1 MILYA
6 ASDCLDTDFT
16 CKLVDVYPDGFCLN
30 LAQGII
36 RGRYRNSWEKPEL
49 LSPGKIYEY
58 TIDMWSTSNLFYKNH
73 KIRIEISSS
82 NFPQFDRNP
91 NTGNVFGL
99 DNKLKIATQQIYHDK
114 SHPSHIILPC
124 IE

>member
-1 MILYA
+1 
-6 ASDCLDTDFT
+6 
-16 CKLVDVYPDGFCLN
+16 
-30 LAQGII
+30 
-36 RGRYRNSWEKPEL
+36 
-49 LSPGKIYEY
+49 
-58 TIDMWSTSNLFYKNH
+58 MWSTSNLFYKNH

-82 NFPQFDRNP
+82 NFPQYDRNP

-114 SHPSHIILPC
+114 LHPSHIILPC